1 MISWRFITNNL
12 AMKVLSLTVATILWF
27 LVTAEKQTEQEL
39 AVPLLFKNMPPGFHI
54 ANHFPEKVDVRVA
67 GPGIL
72 MTKLQWQKMALTLD
86 LRNLKE
92 GPAAFTDLSQ
102 YLKIPNG
109 LHLTRIYPSVIELK
123 LVQNERKIGRMP

>member
-1 MISWRFITNNL
+1 MISWEFITNNL
-12 AMKVLSLTVATILWF
+12 AMKVLSLTVAIILWF

-39 AVPLLFKNMPPGFHI
+39 AVPLLLKNMPSGLHI

-72 MTKLQWQKMALTLD
+72 MTKLQWQKMTLTLD
-86 LRNLKE
+86 MQNLKE

-102 YLKIPNG
+102 YLKIPDG

-123 LVQNERKIGRMP
+123 LVQNERKTGRMP